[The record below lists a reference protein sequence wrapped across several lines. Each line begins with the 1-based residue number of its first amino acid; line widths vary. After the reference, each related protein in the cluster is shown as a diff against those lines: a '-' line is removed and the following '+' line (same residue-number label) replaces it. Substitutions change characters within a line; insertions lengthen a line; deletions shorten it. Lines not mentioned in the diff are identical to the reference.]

1 MDICTKRTQ
10 VIFEPIANVL
20 EYQSPDVQ
28 RLLNDEH
35 VKYLVEDQMKE
46 YDEFGVFSL
55 LQSITCCDVN
65 DKRYVIDG
73 QHRLE
78 AYKIIR
84 SQGYSLCFSI
94 PLVCYKVS
102 TNTELL
108 SYYSRINKH
117 NPIQPLEMT
126 DEWLSYGKHFC
137 TWFVS
142 EYKNYVKQDDTKSM
156 CPNINLKSLMM
167 YMNKY
172 NVFQRLPHK
181 CELIVLINRIKKL
194 NEHILKN
201 KTQIIQYQL
210 KDDLK
215 KRIDKCEKKYPNNPC
230 MLGIWRNF
238 EWIEMVLRSI
248 TSNVS
253 IEDLS
258 FSMFNL
264 KRPKIERKKRINVW
278 KKRNGSTMDGKCMVC
293 EENLSF
299 EDMECGH
306 IESFFNGGSNDI
318 TNLEPI
324 CKTCNRDMGI
334 LNLELYKKNLG

>member
-10 VIFEPIANVL
+10 VIFEPITNVM
-20 EYQSPDVQ
+20 EYQSPAVQ
-28 RLLNDEH
+28 RLLNEEY
-35 VKYLVEDQMKE
+35 VKYLVDDQIKE

-78 AYKIIR
+78 AYRILQ

-102 TNTELL
+102 SNAELM

-117 NPIQPLEMT
+117 NPIQPLEKMT
-126 DEWLSYGKHFC
+126 DEWMKYGKNFC

-142 EYKNYVKQDDTKSM
+142 EYKNYVKQDDSKAM

-167 YMNKY
+167 YIKKY
-172 NVFQRLPHK
+172 NVFHRLPDG
-181 CELIVLINRIKKL
+181 CELIDFINTIKKL
-194 NEHILKN
+194 NVHVLNNKN
-201 KTQIIQYQL
+201 LIIQYQF

-215 KRIDKCEKKYPNNPC
+215 KRMEKCEKKHPINPC

-238 EWIEMVLRSI
+238 EWIEMVLKSLSENISI
-248 TSNVS
+248 DD
-253 IEDLS
+253 IS
-258 FSMFNL
+258 FSMFAM
-264 KRPKIERKKRINVW
+264 KRPRIERKKRINVW
-278 KKRNGSTMDGKCMVC
+278 KKRNGSNMDGVC
-293 EENLSF
+293 TVCDESLSF

-306 IESFFNGGSNDI
+306 IQSFFHGGSNDVS
-318 TNLEPI
+318 NLEPI

-334 LNLELYKKNLG
+334 LNLDIYKKNF

>member
-1 MDICTKRTQ
+1 
-10 VIFEPIANVL
+10 
-20 EYQSPDVQ
+20 
-28 RLLNDEH
+28 
-35 VKYLVEDQMKE
+35 
-46 YDEFGVFSL
+46 
-55 LQSITCCDVN
+55 
-65 DKRYVIDG
+65 
-73 QHRLE
+73 
-78 AYKIIR
+78 
-84 SQGYSLCFSI
+84 
-94 PLVCYKVS
+94 
-102 TNTELL
+102 
-108 SYYSRINKH
+108 
-117 NPIQPLEMT
+117 
-126 DEWLSYGKHFC
+126 
-137 TWFVS
+137 
-142 EYKNYVKQDDTKSM
+142 
-156 CPNINLKSLMM
+156 
-167 YMNKY
+167 MNKY

>member
-10 VIFEPIANVL
+10 VIFEPIVNVL
-20 EYQSPDVQ
+20 EYQSPAVQ
-28 RLLNDEH
+28 RLLNEEY
-35 VKYLVEDQMKE
+35 VKYLVNDQMKE
-46 YDEFGVFSL
+46 YNEFGVFSL

-78 AYKIIR
+78 AYKILQ
-84 SQGYSLCFSI
+84 SQGYSLGFSI

-102 TNTELL
+102 THSELM
-108 SYYSRINKH
+108 SYYMRINKH

-126 DEWLSYGKHFC
+126 DEWLKYGKSFC

-167 YMNKY
+167 YIKKY
-172 NVFQRLPHK
+172 NVFQRLPET
-181 CELIVLINRIKKL
+181 CEVINFINGIKKL
-194 NEHILKN
+194 NTYVVKN
-201 KTQIIQYQL
+201 KERIIQFQL

-215 KRIDKCEKKYPNNPC
+215 KRIDKCEKKCVNNPC

-238 EWIEMVLRSI
+238 EWIEMVLKSLTDNI
-248 TSNVS
+248 S
-253 IEDLS
+253 IEDIS
-258 FSMFNL
+258 FSMFSL

-278 KKRNGSTMDGKCMVC
+278 KKRNGSNMDGICMVC
-293 EENLSF
+293 EESLSF

-306 IESFFNGGSNDI
+306 IESVFNGGSNDLS
-318 TNLEPI
+318 NLEPI

-334 LNLELYKKNLG
+334 LNLELYKMNFR